1 MIVHGFYPLNDSHLD
16 PNVRGESPEGFVI
29 HRDITLGAM
38 VAGVKAVTI
47 KTPFGLG
54 LGEVWGVIVLDNVG
68 GTNQAL
74 AAFSAAGSGAGEVD
88 ITFHST
94 DATDITN
101 YVVTVLIFG
110 KIFPVN
116 A

>member
-1 MIVHGFYPLNDSHLD
+1 MVVHGFYPLNDSHLD
-16 PNVRGESPEGFVI
+16 PNVRGESPEGFVV

-47 KTPFGLG
+47 KTPFGKG
-54 LGEVWGVIVLDNVG
+54 LGEVWGVMILDNVG
-68 GTNQAL
+68 GTNHAL
-74 AAFSAAGSGAGEVD
+74 AAFSAEGSGAGEVD
-88 ITFHST
+88 ITVHST
-94 DATDITN
+94 DATDTTN
-101 YVVTVLIFG
+101 RVVSFLVFG